1 MSYVSVQEFLS
12 SPYGADFQP
21 GEDCSV
27 FASSG
32 DVEDF
37 LEYISSIIDLYAGQT
52 FGTGIVEE
60 EFIGKAG
67 QTRVYLR
74 KFPLHQINSVKY
86 NQAGYS
92 SNFNV
97 EGYGLDQLTMD
108 PTNYKFFKD
117 GRVIFNGSLYSDA
130 VYQVEYIAGYQDIP
144 KPIKMATLMLANT
157 YAQAVDTGSVA
168 IPEGGSTTRF
178 VFDKF
183 ESNYV
188 DPRQRYD
195 DMNVGIPVTVQ
206 AILNRFKY
214 LK

>member
-37 LEYISSIIDLYAGQT
+37 LEYISSLIDLYAGQT
-52 FGTGIVEE
+52 FGTGVVEE

-92 SNFNV
+92 SSFNV

-117 GRVIFNGSLYSDA
+117 GRVIFNGTLYSDA

-168 IPEGGSTTRF
+168 IPEGGSITRF
-178 VFDKF
+178 VFNKF

-195 DMNVGIPVTVQ
+195 DMNIGIPVTVQ